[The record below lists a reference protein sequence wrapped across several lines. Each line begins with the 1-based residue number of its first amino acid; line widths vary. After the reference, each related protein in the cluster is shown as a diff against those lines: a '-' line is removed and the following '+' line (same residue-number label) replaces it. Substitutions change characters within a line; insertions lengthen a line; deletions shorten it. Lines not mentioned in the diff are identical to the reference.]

1 MQKKQ
6 QVLEDHI
13 FKVLDLKDLIKGI
26 KHLEKECDTKIAKL
40 SKEIVDID
48 RMDIL
53 DTMIRT
59 IINGTELPFVDAV
72 LALRRWEHLA
82 RSQLSKASGT
92 GQLFSPMI
100 LPTDF

>member
-1 MQKKQ
+1 MQIIGGDSEE
-6 QVLEDHI
+6 LES
-13 FKVLDLKDLIKGI
+13 
-26 KHLEKECDTKIAKL
+26 KL
-40 SKEIVDID
+40 SSGRKFVYISRQIED
-48 RMDIL
+48 R
-53 DTMIRT
+53 
-59 IINGTELPFVDAV
+59 FVDAV